1 MRFWTSIA
9 EYKTDTGAIPAG
21 SGSSPLSDRL
31 EAGVR
36 RATLSAV
43 IRGCLF
49 RFAPTAIG
57 LLATRL
63 LRWLR
68 LSRRRRAD
76 DCRLPPLRFECLAK
90 IVRLR
95 ILTRSEEHTSE
106 LQSRGHL
113 VCRLPLEKKK

>member
-9 EYKTDTGAIPAG
+9 EYKPDANAARGGAG
-21 SGSSPLSDRL
+21 NSPLSDRL

-36 RATLSAV
+36 RATSSAV

-63 LRWLR
+63 LRWHR
-68 LSRRRRAD
+68 LSRRRRSD
-76 DCRLPPLRFECLAK
+76 DCRLPPLRFGCLA
-90 IVRLR
+90 R
-95 ILTRSEEHTSE
+95 IGRSNIMTKD
-106 LQSRGHL
+106 
-113 VCRLPLEKKK
+113 VLPSTGR